1 MGLAV
6 GYDGR
11 RAVAG
16 AVVTGRRQRRTKRR
30 KKRCGRRGVGGP
42 RLNYTK
48 DDDSGGGRWQQRCE
62 VKKK

>member
-1 MGLAV
+1 MEKG
-6 GYDGR
+6 GGGGR
-11 RAVAG
+11 GHWEA
-16 AVVTGRRQRRTKRR
+16 TTEDKEK